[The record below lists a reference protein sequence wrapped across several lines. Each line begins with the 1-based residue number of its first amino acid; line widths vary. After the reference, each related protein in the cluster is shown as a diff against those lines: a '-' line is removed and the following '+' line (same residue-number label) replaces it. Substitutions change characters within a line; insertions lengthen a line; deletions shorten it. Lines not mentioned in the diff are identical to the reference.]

1 MESQNSGSDANSLC
15 QSFNQKN
22 DGPLC
27 HCSRPTWMSKSWT
40 DENPGRRFFKCN
52 VHGFLTWAD
61 KEKPNGWQKVS
72 LLEARDQIRRLKE
85 EIKDLREVKQQGLS
99 ATTGD
104 SVMVKS
110 ETWKKN
116 YEEMKKLE
124 HEAMASKEREK
135 LLRQFVVLSWGG
147 FIIVTAMIIK
157 MSKT

>member
-1 MESQNSGSDANSLC
+1 MESQNSRSDANSLC

-40 DENPGRRFFKCN
+40 DENSGRRFFKCN

-72 LLEARDQIRRLKE
+72 LLEARGQIRRLKE

-99 ATTGD
+99 ATACD

-116 YEEMKKLE
+116 NEEMKKLE
-124 HEAMASKEREK
+124 HEAMASKERENCSAN
-135 LLRQFVVLSWGG
+135 LWYFRGGG